1 MSYERQQPCNFTAKV
16 DADLSA
22 LQFFL
27 VEMTGA
33 DQVGMTTL
41 TAGINSVGVLQNKPT
56 SERFASICPLGVSK
70 VRFGGAC
77 SYGNAVSAAD
87 SGWATAANSGVA
99 SIGFVINGCNSGGIA
114 TCFINMANA
123 TFTTSA

>member
-1 MSYERQQPCNFTAKV
+1 MAYEGNQPCNFSAKA
-16 DADLSA
+16 DADYSGH
-22 LQFFL
+22 QFFC
-27 VEMTGA
+27 VEMTA
-33 DQVGMTTL
+33 DNGFGISTL
-41 TAGINSVGVLQNKPT
+41 TAGVHPAGVLQNKPT
-56 SERFASICPLGVSK
+56 SGQHARICPLGISK

-99 SIGFVINGCNSGGIA
+99 TMGFVINGCNSGGIA